1 MANFVQK
8 DRSPIKR
15 FGLPLIILGLILFTG
30 TVGYWFIG
38 GRAYSVVEALFMT
51 VITITTIGYTEVV
64 NLAGN
69 PGGQIFTIFIA
80 FLGIGMLAY
89 IMSSFTAFIVEGEL
103 TQSFRRRR
111 MERAAQHLKNHYV
124 VCGRGEIGFNLI
136 KELRTTGRPY
146 VVVDTNEE
154 QPGIREETWI
164 CGDASDNATLLKAGI
179 LNALGLF
186 AVTGDDNIN
195 LVICISARQLNP
207 SIRIVARCGNTNN
220 IEKFN
225 KAGADAVV
233 SPTYI
238 GGLRMA
244 SEMIRPTTVSFLD
257 TMLHDS
263 KNNMRVEE
271 ALVPATFVGKP
282 LFSLGLNRFPGTLL
296 LAIKNDNDWVF
307 NPPENYDIKQG
318 NILVFMTSPS
328 ERLKIMQLLQ

>member
-1 MANFVQK
+1 M
-8 DRSPIKR
+8 IKR
-15 FGLPLIILGLILFTG
+15 FGLPLILLGVVLFTG

-38 GRAYSVVEALFMT
+38 GGKNSVIDALFMT
-51 VITITTIGYTEVV
+51 VITIATIGYTEVV
-64 NLAGN
+64 NLSGN

-80 FLGIGMLAY
+80 FFGIGILAY
-89 IMSSFTAFIVEGEL
+89 LMSSFTAFIVEGEL

-111 MERAAQHLKNHYV
+111 MEREAQRLKNHYV
-124 VCGRGEIGFNLI
+124 VCGRGEIGVNII
-136 KELRTTGRPY
+136 KELRTTGKPY

-154 QPGIREETWI
+154 QLGVSKEIWIR
-164 CGDASDNATLLKAGI
+164 GDASDNATLLKAGI
-179 LNALGLF
+179 LSALGLF
-186 AVTGDDNIN
+186 AVTRDDNIN

-207 SIRIVARCGNTNN
+207 GIRIVVRCSNTNN
-220 IEKFN
+220 IEKLY

-263 KNNMRVEE
+263 KNKMRVEE
-271 ALVPATFVGKP
+271 TAVPATFVGKP
-282 LFSLGLNRFPGTLL
+282 LLSLGLKKFPEALL
-296 LAIKNDNDWVF
+296 LAIKNDTDWIY
-307 NPPENYDIKQG
+307 NPPEDYTLKQG